1 MFVLELLKILKNQ
14 FITMKTHYLP
24 KFIKAYQESFKL
36 NYNTLLSENPKT
48 LKSDIKTFILHL
60 APSKQSGI
68 INVCPS
74 ALNCAKLCL
83 HHSGNKLYYPTK
95 VKSRINKTIAF
106 NDSQN
111 DFMNILILN
120 IIRNFRKNNNQPT
133 AYRLNGTSD
142 VLFENIQ
149 IYISVALSDFIYNKF
164 SFNINSGYYS
174 NIFEI
179 FKHEKNIIMYD
190 YTKEKREYKNLLKE
204 FNYHITFSF
213 DGESNKINV
222 DRCFD
227 AMENNVNIASVIDY
241 KKRDILPTKFY
252 SDIFQKE
259 FNCIDGDNERG
270 DMRFLDAKNK
280 LVLLRFKKPIGIKY
294 NKKDI
299 EKFCIR

>member
-1 MFVLELLKILKNQ
+1 
-14 FITMKTHYLP
+14 MKTYRLP
-24 KFIKAYQESFKL
+24 KTIKAYQDAYKL
-36 NYNTLLSENPKT
+36 NYNSLLSENPKT
-48 LKSDIKTFILHL
+48 IKSDIKTYILHL

-120 IIRNFRKNNNQPT
+120 IIRNFRKNENQLT
-133 AYRLNGTSD
+133 AFRLNGTSD
-142 VLFENIQ
+142 ILFENIQ
-149 IYISVALSDFIYNKF
+149 IYISVGLSDFIYNKF

-190 YTKEKREYKNLLKE
+190 YTKNKREYQNLFNE
-204 FNYHITFSF
+204 FNYHLTFSF
-213 DGESNKINV
+213 DGESNKINI
-222 DRCFD
+222 DRCYE
-227 AMENNVNIASVIDY
+227 AMEQNINIASVINY

-252 SDIFQKE
+252 SKIFDINFD
-259 FNCIDGDNERG
+259 CIDGDND

-299 EKFCIR
+299 EKFTIR

>member
-1 MFVLELLKILKNQ
+1 MKNY
-14 FITMKTHYLP
+14 KLP
-24 KFIKAYQESFKL
+24 KTIKAYQDAYKL

-48 LKSDIKTFILHL
+48 IKSDIKTYILHL
-60 APSKQSGI
+60 APSNQSGI

-120 IIRNFRKNNNQPT
+120 IIRNFRKNNNDLT
-133 AYRLNGTSD
+133 AFRLNGTSD
-142 VLFENIQ
+142 ILFENIQ
-149 IYISVALSDFIYNKF
+149 IYISVGLSDFIYNKF

-190 YTKEKREYKNLLKE
+190 YTKNKREYKNLLNE
-204 FNYHITFSF
+204 FNYHLTFSF
-213 DGESNKINV
+213 DGESNKINI

-227 AMENNVNIASVIDY
+227 AIKQNINIASVINY
-241 KKRDILPTKFY
+241 KKKEILPTKFY
-252 SDIFQKE
+252 SKIFDINFD
-259 FNCIDGDNERG
+259 CIDGDND

-299 EKFCIR
+299 EKFTIR

>member
-1 MFVLELLKILKNQ
+1 MKNY
-14 FITMKTHYLP
+14 KLP
-24 KFIKAYQESFKL
+24 KTIKAFQDAYKL

-48 LKSDIKTFILHL
+48 IKSDIKTYILHL
-60 APSKQSGI
+60 APSNQSGI
-68 INVCPS
+68 INLCPS

-120 IIRNFRKNNNQPT
+120 IIRNYRKNNNQLT
-133 AYRLNGTSD
+133 AFRLNGTSD
-142 VLFENIQ
+142 ILFENIQ
-149 IYISVALSDFIYNKF
+149 IYISVGLSDFIYNKF

-190 YTKEKREYKNLLKE
+190 YTKNKREYKNLLNE
-204 FNYHITFSF
+204 FNYHLTFSF
-213 DGESNKINV
+213 DGESNKINI

-227 AMENNVNIASVIDY
+227 AMENNINIASVINY
-241 KKRDILPTKFY
+241 KKKEILPTKFY
-252 SDIFQKE
+252 SKIFDINFD
-259 FNCIDGDNERG
+259 CIDGDND

-299 EKFCIR
+299 EKFTIR

>member
-1 MFVLELLKILKNQ
+1 
-14 FITMKTHYLP
+14 MKTYRLP
-24 KFIKAYQESFKL
+24 KTIKAYQDAYKL
-36 NYNTLLSENPKT
+36 NYNSLLSENPKT
-48 LKSDIKTFILHL
+48 IKSDIKTYILHL
-60 APSKQSGI
+60 APSNQSGI

-120 IIRNFRKNNNQPT
+120 IIRNYRKNNNQLT
-133 AYRLNGTSD
+133 AFRLNGTSD
-142 VLFENIQ
+142 ILFENIQ
-149 IYISVALSDFIYNKF
+149 IYISVGLSDFIYNKF

-190 YTKEKREYKNLLKE
+190 YTKNKREYKNLLNE
-204 FNYHITFSF
+204 FNYHLTFSF
-213 DGESNKINV
+213 DGESNKINI

-227 AMENNVNIASVIDY
+227 AIKQNINIASVINY
-241 KKRDILPTKFY
+241 KKKEILPTKFY
-252 SDIFQKE
+252 SKIFDINFD
-259 FNCIDGDNERG
+259 CIDGDND

-299 EKFCIR
+299 EKFTIR

>member
-1 MFVLELLKILKNQ
+1 
-14 FITMKTHYLP
+14 MKSFRLP
-24 KFIKAYQESFKL
+24 KTIKAYQDAYKL
-36 NYNTLLSENPKT
+36 NYNCLLSENPKT
-48 LKSDIKTFILHL
+48 IKSDIKTFILHL

-120 IIRNFRKNNNQPT
+120 IIRNFRKNENQLT
-133 AYRLNGTSD
+133 AFRLNGTSD
-142 VLFENIQ
+142 ILFENIQ
-149 IYISVALSDFIYNKF
+149 IYISVGLSDFIYNKF

-190 YTKEKREYKNLLKE
+190 YTKNKREYQNLLNE
-204 FNYHITFSF
+204 FNYHLTFSF
-213 DGESNKINV
+213 DGESNKINI

-227 AMENNVNIASVIDY
+227 AMENNINIASVINY

-252 SDIFQKE
+252 SKIFDINFD
-259 FNCIDGDNERG
+259 CIDGDND

-299 EKFCIR
+299 EKFTIR

>member
-1 MFVLELLKILKNQ
+1 MKN
-14 FITMKTHYLP
+14 YRLP
-24 KFIKAYQESFKL
+24 KTIKAYQDAFKL
-36 NYNTLLSENPKT
+36 NYNSLLSENPKT
-48 LKSDIKTFILHL
+48 IKSDIKTFILHL
-60 APSKQSGI
+60 APSNQSGI

-120 IIRNFRKNNNQPT
+120 IIRNFRKNKNQLT
-133 AYRLNGTSD
+133 AFRLNGTSD
-142 VLFENIQ
+142 ILFENIQ
-149 IYISVALSDFIYNKF
+149 IYISVGLSDFIYNKF

-179 FKHEKNIIMYD
+179 FKHEKNIIFYD
-190 YTKEKREYKNLLKE
+190 YTKNKREYQNLLNE
-204 FNYHITFSF
+204 FRYHLTFSF
-213 DGESNKINV
+213 DGESNKINI

-227 AMENNVNIASVIDY
+227 AMKQNINIASVINY
-241 KKRDILPTKFY
+241 KKKEILPTKFY
-252 SDIFQKE
+252 SKIFDINFD
-259 FNCIDGDNERG
+259 CIDGDND

-299 EKFCIR
+299 EKFTIR

>member
-1 MFVLELLKILKNQ
+1 MKNY
-14 FITMKTHYLP
+14 KLP
-24 KFIKAYQESFKL
+24 KTIKAFQDAYKL

-48 LKSDIKTFILHL
+48 IKSDIKTYILHL

-120 IIRNFRKNNNQPT
+120 IIRNFRKNNNELT

-142 VLFENIQ
+142 ILFENIQ
-149 IYISVALSDFIYNKF
+149 IYISVGLSDFIYNKF

-174 NIFEI
+174 NIFDI
-179 FKHEKNIIMYD
+179 FKFEKNIIFYD
-190 YTKEKREYKNLLKE
+190 YTKNKREYQNLLNE
-204 FNYHITFSF
+204 FNYHLTFSF
-213 DGESNKINV
+213 DGESNKINI

-227 AMENNVNIASVIDY
+227 AMENNINIASVINY

-252 SDIFQKE
+252 SKIFDINFD
-259 FNCIDGDNERG
+259 CIDGDND

-299 EKFCIR
+299 EKFTIR

>member
-1 MFVLELLKILKNQ
+1 
-14 FITMKTHYLP
+14 MKSFRLP
-24 KFIKAYQESFKL
+24 KTIKAYQDAYKL
-36 NYNTLLSENPKT
+36 NYNCLLSENPKT
-48 LKSDIKTFILHL
+48 IKSDIKTFILHL

-142 VLFENIQ
+142 ILFENIQ
-149 IYISVALSDFIYNKF
+149 IYISVGLSDFIYNKF

-190 YTKEKREYKNLLKE
+190 YTKNKREYQNLFNE
-204 FNYHITFSF
+204 FNYHLTFSF
-213 DGESNKINV
+213 DGESNKINI
-222 DRCFD
+222 DRCYE
-227 AMENNVNIASVIDY
+227 AMEQNINIASVINY

-252 SDIFQKE
+252 SKIFDINFD
-259 FNCIDGDNERG
+259 CIDGDND

-299 EKFCIR
+299 EKFTIR

>member
-1 MFVLELLKILKNQ
+1 MKNY
-14 FITMKTHYLP
+14 KLP
-24 KFIKAYQESFKL
+24 KTIKAFQDAYKL

-48 LKSDIKTFILHL
+48 IKSDIKTYILHL
-60 APSKQSGI
+60 APSNQSGI

-120 IIRNFRKNNNQPT
+120 IIRNYRKNENQLT
-133 AYRLNGTSD
+133 AFRLNGTSD
-142 VLFENIQ
+142 ILFENIQ
-149 IYISVALSDFIYNKF
+149 IYISVGLCDFIYNRF

-190 YTKEKREYKNLLKE
+190 YTKNKREYQNLLNE
-204 FNYHITFSF
+204 FNYHLTFSF
-213 DGESNKINV
+213 DGESNKINI

-227 AMENNVNIASVIDY
+227 AMEQNINIASVINY

-252 SDIFQKE
+252 SKIFDINFD
-259 FNCIDGDNERG
+259 CIDGDND

-294 NKKDI
+294 NKRDI
-299 EKFCIR
+299 EKFTIR

>member
-1 MFVLELLKILKNQ
+1 MKN
-14 FITMKTHYLP
+14 YRLP
-24 KFIKAYQESFKL
+24 KTIKAFQDAYKL
-36 NYNTLLSENPKT
+36 NYNSLLSENPKT
-48 LKSDIKTFILHL
+48 IKSDIKTYILHL
-60 APSKQSGI
+60 APSNQSGI

-120 IIRNFRKNNNQPT
+120 IIRNYRKNENQLT
-133 AYRLNGTSD
+133 AFRLNGTSD
-142 VLFENIQ
+142 ILFENIQ
-149 IYISVALSDFIYNKF
+149 IYISVGLSDFIYNKF

-179 FKHEKNIIMYD
+179 FKHEKNIIFYD
-190 YTKEKREYKNLLKE
+190 YTKNKREYQNLLNE
-204 FNYHITFSF
+204 FNYHLTFSF
-213 DGESNKINV
+213 DGESNKINI

-227 AMENNVNIASVIDY
+227 AMENNINIASVINY
-241 KKRDILPTKFY
+241 KKKEILPTKFY
-252 SDIFQKE
+252 SKIFDINFD
-259 FNCIDGDNERG
+259 CIDGDND

-299 EKFCIR
+299 EKFTIR

>member
-1 MFVLELLKILKNQ
+1 MKNY
-14 FITMKTHYLP
+14 KLP
-24 KFIKAYQESFKL
+24 KTIKAYQDAYKL
-36 NYNTLLSENPKT
+36 NYNSLLSENPKT
-48 LKSDIKTFILHL
+48 IKSDIKTYILHL

-120 IIRNFRKNNNQPT
+120 IIRNFRKNENQLT
-133 AYRLNGTSD
+133 AFRLNGTSD
-142 VLFENIQ
+142 ILFENIQ
-149 IYISVALSDFIYNKF
+149 IYISVGLSDFIYNKF
-164 SFNINSGYYS
+164 SFKINSGYYS

-190 YTKEKREYKNLLKE
+190 YTKNKREYQNLFNE
-204 FNYHITFSF
+204 FNYHLTFSF
-213 DGESNKINV
+213 DGESNKINI
-222 DRCFD
+222 DRCYE
-227 AMENNVNIASVIDY
+227 AMEQNINIASVINY

-252 SDIFQKE
+252 SKIFDINFD
-259 FNCIDGDNERG
+259 CIDGDND

-299 EKFCIR
+299 EKFTIR